1 MLVELLLDNNMLDT
15 NAINQIFSDLLPVG
29 YQNKKYITFKN
40 NPGKENCDKKIV
52 LDKGW
57 SIENYSH
64 KIIQQ

>member
-1 MLVELLLDNNMLDT
+1 MQSIKYFL
-15 NAINQIFSDLLPVG
+15 ILLPVG

-40 NPGKENCDKKIV
+40 NPGEETCDKKIV

-57 SIENYSH
+57 SIENYSQ